1 MMPAAEEALARAL
14 RELRV
19 DGHAPIARIEQRAS
33 QLRWQRRAVG
43 VAGAAVAAAAVV
55 AALVTGVGDRLDLG
69 PADAPTPCPTT
80 DVPDIQWIPDRPP
93 PEEIPDAMRLLW
105 SESAAPPPDIVVAK
119 DLSSVYEE
127 HHEYL
132 AACSG
137 PPSVRLIDVEDGAVS
152 RFVWVGGGTRLQDG
166 PSEPPDRTL
175 EVDSTR
181 VEIFEPYGHADLPAD
196 LPIWPGYVSA
206 SWTRDGQSW
215 LLYGGPIT
223 DAELTELVEL
233 LEHAPQ
239 PGEPLEIDDW
249 SVLAAAEF
257 VIHSSGVDD
266 ETRLSYD
273 AEGQDILLRVV
284 DRPGTFWPPS
294 VVAGDRVVDV
304 AGQPGILHEQPDSGP
319 ILYWQPSDDVYVA
332 FGAGS
337 DADRLLEIAQ
347 TIESVP
353 ADDERLQQAWFTRT
367 P

>member
-137 PPSVRLIDVEDGAVS
+137 PPNVRLVDVEDGVVS
-152 RFVWVGGGTRLQDG
+152 RFVWVGGGAWMPDG
-166 PSEPPDRTL
+166 AAPDRTL
-175 EVDSTR
+175 EVGSTQ
-181 VEIFEPYGHADLPAD
+181 VEIGEQDGAGPPG
-196 LPIWPGYVSA
+196 WPGFRSA
-206 SWTRDGQSW
+206 SWSQDGQNW
-215 LLYGGPIT
+215 ILYGGPVT
-223 DAELTELVEL
+223 DAELTELVQL
-233 LEHAPQ
+233 LERAPE

-249 SVLAAAEF
+249 SVLAGAEF
-257 VIHSSGVDD
+257 VIHWSGVDD
-266 ETRLSYD
+266 ESRLSYD
-273 AEGQDILLRVV
+273 VEAENVLLHII
-284 DRPGTFWPPS
+284 DAPGTVWPSS
-294 VVAGDRVVDV
+294 VFAGDRVVDV
-304 AGQPGILHEQPDSGP
+304 AGQPAILHEEAGQLH
-319 ILYWQPSDDVYVA
+319 LYWQPADRVYATLV
-332 FGAGS
+332 AGS
-337 DADRLLEIAQ
+337 DVAAAVDRLLEIAQ
-347 TIESVP
+347 TIAPVP
-353 ADDERLQQAWFTRT
+353 ADDERLQQAWFTRL

>member
-1 MMPAAEEALARAL
+1 MTPTAEEALARAL

-19 DGHAPIARIEQRAS
+19 NGHTPIPRIEQRAS
-33 QLRWQRRAVG
+33 QLRWQRRALG

-137 PPSVRLIDVEDGAVS
+137 PPSARLIDVEDGVVS
-152 RFVWVGGGTRLQDG
+152 RFIWVGGDARIPDG
-166 PSEPPDRTL
+166 AAPDRTL
-175 EVDSTR
+175 DVGSTQ

-215 LLYGGPIT
+215 LLDGGPIT

-233 LEHAPQ
+233 LEHAPE

-249 SVLAAAEF
+249 SVLAGAEF
-257 VIHSSGVDD
+257 VIHWSGVDD
-266 ETRLSYD
+266 ESRLSYD

-284 DRPGTFWPPS
+284 DRPGAYWLEG

-319 ILYWQPSDDVYVA
+319 ILYWQPSEDVYVA

-347 TIESVP
+347 TIAPVP

>member
-1 MMPAAEEALARAL
+1 MTPTAEEALARAL
-14 RELRV
+14 QELPV
-19 DGHAPIARIEQRAS
+19 DGIIPIARIEQRAG
-33 QLRWQRRAVG
+33 QLRRNRR
-43 VAGAAVAAAAVV
+43 VAGLAGAAVVVAAVAAAV
-55 AALVTGVGDRLDLG
+55 LTGVGQRLDLG

-137 PPSVRLIDVEDGAVS
+137 PPSARLIDVEDGVVS
-152 RFVWVGGGTRLQDG
+152 RFIWVGGDARIPDG
-166 PSEPPDRTL
+166 AAPDRTL
-175 EVDSTR
+175 DVGSTQ

-196 LPIWPGYVSA
+196 LPIWPGFVSA

-215 LLYGGPIT
+215 LLYGGPVT

-233 LEHAPQ
+233 LERAPE
-239 PGEPLEIDDW
+239 PGVPLEIDDW
-249 SVLAAAEF
+249 SVLAGAEF
-257 VIHSSGVDD
+257 VIHWSGVDD
-266 ETRLSYD
+266 ESRLSYD

-284 DRPGTFWPPS
+284 DRPGAYWLEG

-319 ILYWQPSDDVYVA
+319 ILYWQPSEDVYVA

-347 TIESVP
+347 TIAPVP

>member
-1 MMPAAEEALARAL
+1 MTPTAEEALARAL
-14 RELRV
+14 QELPV
-19 DGHAPIARIEQRAS
+19 EGIIPIARIEQRAS
-33 QLRWQRRAVG
+33 QLRRHRRVAG
-43 VAGAAVAAAAVV
+43 LAGAAVAAAAVAA
-55 AALVTGVGDRLDLG
+55 AALTGVGDRLDLG

-137 PPSVRLIDVEDGAVS
+137 PPSARLIDVEDGVVS
-152 RFVWVGGGTRLQDG
+152 RFVWVGGGARMPDG
-166 PSEPPDRTL
+166 AAPDRTL
-175 EVDSTR
+175 DVGSTQ

-206 SWTRDGQSW
+206 SWTQDGQSW
-215 LLYGGPIT
+215 LLDGGPVT

-233 LEHAPQ
+233 LEHAPE

-249 SVLAAAEF
+249 SVLAGAEF
-257 VIHSSGVDD
+257 VIHWSGVDD
-266 ETRLSYD
+266 ESRLSYD

-284 DRPGTFWPPS
+284 DRPGAYWLEG

-304 AGQPGILHEQPDSGP
+304 AGKPGILHEQPDSGP
-319 ILYWQPSDDVYVA
+319 ILYWQPSEDVYVA

-347 TIESVP
+347 TIAPVP